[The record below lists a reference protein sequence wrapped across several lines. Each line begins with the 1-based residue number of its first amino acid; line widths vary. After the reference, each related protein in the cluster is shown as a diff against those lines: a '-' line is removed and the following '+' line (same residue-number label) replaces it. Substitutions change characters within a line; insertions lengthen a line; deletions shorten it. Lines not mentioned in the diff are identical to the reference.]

1 MAVYTHFGRI
11 PELLRAVVHQGFK
24 ELDRAIA
31 QVPVTDD
38 PVADLSAMALACRQ
52 FARQNPHLYDLMFGL
67 STRRATY
74 RPLPDSDLRFSGRSP
89 AFHRAYVRLHAACQR
104 LVSSGRARRL
114 EPEVRLD
121 QLAVGIGERGASTVY
136 AGARNPDTTPAVRAE
151 VLDGP
156 CIAVDGRHR
165 MTAAVKES
173 CVAATTTSHVE
184 YRTARRDER
193 RVPDHPRRW
202 DPRRSQGGW
211 PSGVARPDGRPRIGR
226 TQARRVCTHGITSAP
241 PGLPVAL
248 GSPWA
253 RLQPR
258 PDSRAL

>member
-1 MAVYTHFGRI
+1 MTTGGVPERLVRATIGLLAEQGPSAIKARTVAEASGLSTMAVYTHFGRI
-11 PELLRAVVHQGFK
+11 PELLRAVVDQGFK

-38 PVADLSAMALACRQ
+38 PVADLSAMALAGRQ

-156 CIAVDGRHR
+156 CIGSMASPDDRGREGIVCGGHDH
-165 MTAAVKES
+165 KP
-173 CVAATTTSHVE
+173 
-184 YRTARRDER
+184 R
-193 RVPDHPRRW
+193 RVPDR
-202 DPRRSQGGW
+202 
-211 PSGVARPDGRPRIGR
+211 
-226 TQARRVCTHGITSAP
+226 P
-241 PGLPVAL
+241 PG
-248 GSPWA
+248 
-253 RLQPR
+253 
-258 PDSRAL
+258 